1 MRDICFSTPRDKGN
15 SGAMSGGRLKEA
27 KIVNE
32 SLTANSAKLEKGT
45 DRGGVR
51 SDAGLLNILVNWL
64 SLYRL
69 KLILT
74 PEVARN
80 LAGPA
85 VVASAE
91 RCRMVL
97 DIVSIVLAVVYVP
110 K

>member
-1 MRDICFSTPRDKGN
+1 MR
-15 SGAMSGGRLKEA
+15 GGRLKEA
-27 KIVNE
+27 KIVNK
-32 SLTANSAKLEKGT
+32 SLVANSAKLEKGT

-51 SDAGLLNILVNWL
+51 SETGLLNILVNWL

-80 LAGPA
+80 FAGPA
-85 VVASAE
+85 VVASATL
-91 RCRMVL
+91 CRMVL
-97 DIVSIVLAVVYVP
+97 EIVSTVLAVVYVP